1 MAERPQK
8 QEAGGGVLDL
18 DAVVIAAQDA
28 ETDALIRELQRH
40 RARVRRIWPMP
51 EKVPGDTDVIL
62 VDYAEGL
69 IDRLPWMPGEARS
82 AVVVLAGAARDPAPE
97 RLLDCTPDAVL
108 YRPWRP
114 EQVVATVLVAHRQF
128 DYTRRLR
135 ERIDRLDENLRTI
148 RHVER
153 AKGILM
159 STRGMSEDDAY
170 RFLRRQAMDRRTTVN
185 AIAAAVIDSFELL
198 G

>member
-8 QEAGGGVLDL
+8 PEAGSGVLDL